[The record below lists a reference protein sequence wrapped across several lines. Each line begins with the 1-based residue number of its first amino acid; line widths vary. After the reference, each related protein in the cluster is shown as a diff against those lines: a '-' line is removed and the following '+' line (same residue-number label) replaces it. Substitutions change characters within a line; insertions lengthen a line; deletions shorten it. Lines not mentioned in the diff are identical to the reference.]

1 MLSDTLTMEL
11 DRYRIG
17 PRIKALRLAKQMGLA
32 QLGQHTGLS
41 TAMLSKIERGQLF
54 PTLPTLMRIALVFG
68 VGLDH
73 FFDQKGPK
81 IAVAK
86 KEERVQLPIE
96 GAEPKSLAYLF
107 ESLNYPLTDRK
118 MEAFVA
124 EFPEN
129 SVPSEPHQ
137 HGTEELVY
145 ILAGTLQ
152 VTIASK
158 KVKLEEGDAMAFDS
172 SEPHHYQRVGIEA
185 CKALVVTVE

>member
-41 TAMLSKIERGQLF
+41 TAMISKIERGQLF

-73 FFDQKGPK
+73 FFDQKGPRM
-81 IAVAK
+81 AVARK
-86 KEERVQLPIE
+86 AERIQLPIS
-96 GAEPKSLAYLF
+96 GTEPRSLAYLF

-129 SVPSEPHQ
+129 AVPSEPHQ
-137 HGTEELVY
+137 HGSEELIYV
-145 ILAGTLQ
+145 LAGTLQ
-152 VTIASK
+152 VTVAGG

-172 SEPHHYQRVGIEA
+172 AEQHHYQRVGTEP
-185 CKALVVTVE
+185 CKALVVTVK